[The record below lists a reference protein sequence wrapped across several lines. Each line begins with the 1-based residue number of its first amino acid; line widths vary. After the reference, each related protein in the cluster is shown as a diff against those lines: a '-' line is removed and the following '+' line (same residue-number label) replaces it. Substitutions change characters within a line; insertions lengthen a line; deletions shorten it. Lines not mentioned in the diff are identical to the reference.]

1 MGSTRLPGKV
11 LLPLNGRTVIGEV
24 LTRCAR
30 IKTDDLVCAVPD
42 TPEND
47 ILAVKAAQYAR
58 VVRGP
63 EHDVL
68 ARYVMASMGFD
79 VVMRITADC
88 PLLCPELCNT
98 VLAALGDYDYASNVE
113 PRTFPQGFDCEVFTR
128 KALMR
133 SCREHGCSCREH
145 VTTCLRTGPFRRT
158 NVESPWKL
166 EGRVTLDTEDDYR
179 TICAAFGH
187 QPFECT
193 ERSSLLRAELTA

>member
-1 MGSTRLPGKV
+1 V

-47 ILAVKAAQYAR
+47 ILAVKAAQYSR

-63 EHDVL
+63 ERDVL
-68 ARYVMASMGFD
+68 TRYVMASMGFD

-98 VLAALGDYDYASNVE
+98 VLAALPGYDYASNVE

-128 KALMR
+128 RALLIADR
-133 SCREHGCSCREH
+133 DSEEREH
-145 VTTCLRTGPFRRT
+145 VTTFLRSGPFKRT
-158 NVESPWKL
+158 NVENPWKL
-166 EGRVTLDTEDDYR
+166 DGRVTLDTEDDYR
-179 TICAAFGH
+179 VICAAFGH
-187 QPFECT
+187 EPYECV
-193 ERSSLLRAELTA
+193 ERSRGLRAERVA